1 MKTRI
6 LILMLF
12 GFSLSLLYA
21 QDKKEVSDPFDISI
35 IKKKIDELGV
45 PTVENVKKLKDNA
58 YSLFNSGQWQKAASA
73 LNEYSRNANWIA
85 NLITSG
91 LEPYYGASYDDRK
104 NADYDILKP
113 LIPLEK
119 MANDYK
125 RQRNEAMVME
135 AECYLK
141 IGDNSKAVALLNNAL
156 DTINLKNDKLW
167 IRARTNLYNLLGIK
181 E

>member
-1 MKTRI
+1 
-6 LILMLF
+6 MLF
-12 GFSLSLLYA
+12 SFSFSVLYA
-21 QDKKEVSDPFDISI
+21 QEKKEVSDPFDISI

-85 NLITSG
+85 NLIASG
-91 LEPYYGASYDDRK
+91 LEPYYGASYDDK
-104 NADYDILKP
+104 KKVDYNILEP

-119 MANDYK
+119 MANEFK
-125 RQRNEAMVME
+125 QQRNEAMVME

-141 IGDNSKAVALLNNAL
+141 LGDNPKAVVILNNTL
-156 DTINLKNDKLW
+156 DAINVTDDKLW
-167 IRARTNLYNLLGIK
+167 IRARTDLFNLLGIK